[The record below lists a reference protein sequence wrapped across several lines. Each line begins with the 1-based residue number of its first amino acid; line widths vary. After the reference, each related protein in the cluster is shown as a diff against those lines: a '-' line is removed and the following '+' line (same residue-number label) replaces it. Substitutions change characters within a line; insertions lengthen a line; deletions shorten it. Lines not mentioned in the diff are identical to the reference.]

1 MNILVTIL
9 GRGGSKGV
17 KSKNIRILNGHPL
30 IAYTISAADLFQGDF
45 HKDIVVSSD
54 SPEILQVASEY
65 GVSHLVKRDEKT
77 SHDQAPKWAGIKFT
91 LEEMEEK
98 QGKKYDYIIDLD
110 ITSPIRSTADIK
122 RAFHLA
128 VKEDCNIVFSVTGAH
143 RNPYFNMV
151 ELDGNGYAKL
161 VKEGNYT
168 ARQQA
173 PVVYDMNA
181 SIYVY
186 KRAVMDS
193 FTTVFNRAKV
203 IVMERTTDI
212 DDEFDLLFVEFLIQN
227 LVSSGSSYKEVV
239 DHISQLKK

>member
-45 HKDIVVSSD
+45 HKDTVVSSD

-65 GVSHLVKRDEKT
+65 GVTHLVRRDERT
-77 SHDQAPKWAGIKFT
+77 THDLAPKWAGIKFT
-91 LEEMEEK
+91 LEEMEKKLEK
-98 QGKKYDYIIDLD
+98 QYDYIIDLD
-110 ITSPIRSTADIK
+110 ITSPIRTTADIK
-122 RAFHLA
+122 RALDLA
-128 VKEDCNIVFSVTGAH
+128 VNEDCNIVFSVTGAH

-151 ELDGNGYAKL
+151 ELDENGYAKL

-186 KRAVMDS
+186 KRAVMGN
-193 FTTVFNRAKV
+193 FTTVFNKAK
-203 IVMERTTDI
+203 IVFMERTTDI
-212 DDEFDLLFVEFLIQN
+212 DDEFDLSFTEFHIKRLIASGALFK
-227 LVSSGSSYKEVV
+227 GVV
-239 DHISQLKK
+239 DHIPKLKG